1 METKKNKIISKAQP
15 KQISQKNDNIIN
27 IFSPLKDAR
36 LFHPSTLPKV
46 EKLVGNRIIDL
57 ILYTPCNYELYKQ
70 VDSLLEIENNTTCC
84 VELTIISLDKQTIP
98 LYIMAKRHIPFKI
111 KCITKDKQIITLVFF
126 NFFPK
131 MMENFFI
138 GRKMICQGKLS
149 IDNKGNYSIIHPHIS
164 SRIQDFQ
171 GIKTVYKLSQIEDY
185 DIDISNMQFDAI
197 APIYRLT
204 DGLKQMQLV
213 NAIERILKKNTLLDF
228 SVLDSCDEIINHHYL
243 NPDNVSILPKFHE
256 AIYKLHFP
264 KNINDILGNSVYR
277 KKLAF
282 LELLSFQFA
291 LAKVRSNRITE
302 NGTAISGN
310 YALREKVISSLPFNL
325 TEDQKKCLEEIYK
338 DQSKDKKMLRLLQGD
353 VGSGK
358 TIVAL
363 LACLNA
369 VEAGKKA
376 VIMAPTA
383 ILAKQHFTKIQQIC
397 SGLGLQIELFIG
409 ETKQK
414 ARNDILT
421 RLSLGMIDILVGTHT
436 LFQKSINLPKNIGL
450 FVIDEQHNF
459 GVEQRIKLL
468 EKCKDA
474 DTLMMSATPIPRTM
488 IMTLYGD
495 IQVSRI
501 SQKPSNR
508 LPIETKILSFEEKY
522 EQLVQAIKRKVDAD
536 EKIYWVCPLVEES
549 EKLEYTDVQTRF
561 KELSNIIGKDKIAI
575 LHGKMKQED
584 KDKAMLEFKNGNIN
598 LLVSTTVIEVGIDV
612 PDATIIVIENAEKFG
627 LAQLHQLRGRVGRGN
642 KQSYCFLLYGNKISD
657 IGKQRLEILKKY
669 SDGFLI
675 AEADLKIRGGGAILS
690 SKQSGFNTMKFVNFV
705 NDKDIINII
714 NSSHISQI
722 DNNKIAPILKC
733 FNYEKDG
740 YEKFGNG

>member
-1 METKKNKIISKAQP
+1 METKKNKITSKTQQ

-46 EKLVGNRIIDL
+46 EKLVGNRVIDL
-57 ILYTPCNYELYKQ
+57 ILYTPCNYELYKK
-70 VDSLLEIENNTTCC
+70 VDSLYDIENNTTCC

-111 KCITKDKQIITLVFF
+111 KCITKDKQIVTLVFF

-171 GIKTVYKLSQIEDY
+171 GIKAVYKLSQIEDC
-185 DIDISNMQFDAI
+185 DIDITNIHFDAI

-204 DGLKQMQLV
+204 EGLKQNQLIGS
-213 NAIERILKKNTLLDF
+213 IEKILKKYTELGFSMLDA
-228 SVLDSCDEIINHHYL
+228 CDEIINNQYL
-243 NPDNVSILPKFHE
+243 HQYGDGILPKFYE

-264 KNINDILGNSVYR
+264 KNIDDIINHSPYR

-302 NGTAISGN
+302 TGTTISGN
-310 YALREKVISSLPFNL
+310 GILREKVIKSLPFDL
-325 TEDQKKCLEEIYK
+325 TADQQKCLEEIYK
-338 DQSKDKKMLRLLQGD
+338 DQKTDKKMLRLLQGD

-459 GVEQRIKLL
+459 GVEQRIRLL

-522 EQLVQAIKRKVDAD
+522 EQLVQGIKRKVDAN
-536 EKIYWVCPLVEES
+536 EKVYWVCPLVEES

-612 PDATIIVIENAEKFG
+612 PEATIIVIENAEKFG

-642 KQSYCFLLYGNKISD
+642 KQSYCFLLYGNKISE

>member
-1 METKKNKIISKAQP
+1 M
-15 KQISQKNDNIIN
+15 
-27 IFSPLKDAR
+27 
-36 LFHPSTLPKV
+36 
-46 EKLVGNRIIDL
+46 
-57 ILYTPCNYELYKQ
+57 
-70 VDSLLEIENNTTCC
+70 
-84 VELTIISLDKQTIP
+84 
-98 LYIMAKRHIPFKI
+98 
-111 KCITKDKQIITLVFF
+111 
-126 NFFPK
+126 
-131 MMENFFI
+131 
-138 GRKMICQGKLS
+138 
-149 IDNKGNYSIIHPHIS
+149 
-164 SRIQDFQ
+164 
-171 GIKTVYKLSQIEDY
+171 
-185 DIDISNMQFDAI
+185 
-197 APIYRLT
+197 
-204 DGLKQMQLV
+204 
-213 NAIERILKKNTLLDF
+213 
-228 SVLDSCDEIINHHYL
+228 
-243 NPDNVSILPKFHE
+243 
-256 AIYKLHFP
+256 
-264 KNINDILGNSVYR
+264 
-277 KKLAF
+277 
-282 LELLSFQFA
+282 
-291 LAKVRSNRITE
+291 
-302 NGTAISGN
+302 
-310 YALREKVISSLPFNL
+310 PFNL
-325 TEDQKKCLEEIYK
+325 TEDQKKCLEEIYQ

-508 LPIETKILSFEEKY
+508 LPIDTKILSFEEKY
-522 EQLVQAIKRKVDAD
+522 EQLVQGIKRKVDAD

-612 PDATIIVIENAEKFG
+612 PEATIIVIENAEKFG
-627 LAQLHQLRGRVGRGN
+627 LAQLHQLRGRVGRGK

-690 SKQSGFNTMKFVNFV
+690 AKQSGFNTMKFVNFV

-722 DNNKIAPILKC
+722 DNNKITPILKC